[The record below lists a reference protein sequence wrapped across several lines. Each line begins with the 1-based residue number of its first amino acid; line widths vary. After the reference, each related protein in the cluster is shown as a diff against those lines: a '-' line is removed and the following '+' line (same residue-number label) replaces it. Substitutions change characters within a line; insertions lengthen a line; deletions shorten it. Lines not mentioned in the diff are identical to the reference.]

1 MSDASSLSPEDRFI
15 GLFIGRSGSG
25 KKAAACTF
33 PHPIKYLD
41 FDGRIRGLLGC
52 PWVERKGIDY
62 KYYPPRPSPGYSLF
76 QTLNVDLEAIQI
88 QANSGQ
94 LPFKTLVVA
103 SLTGESIALLAEA
116 VPMTHAGTKG
126 KKLGVLNMPGPAD
139 YGFQS
144 VAMHDIMSFLR
155 SLPYVNI
162 IVTAHIVPRFGKPP
176 GDDNEYAEKVEVG
189 ERLALTDKLA
199 ETMPAFFD
207 NIIKFSKAENGNKT
221 LYYARFRGDM
231 PRTTFA
237 NLPDGDVDV
246 TNKNFWEY
254 LKTKGV
260 KATDA
265 GN

>member
-1 MSDASSLSPEDRFI
+1 MSDASTLTPEDRFI

-52 PWVERKGIDY
+52 PWIERKGIDY
-62 KYYPPRPSPGYSLF
+62 KFYPPRSPQGSSVF
-76 QTLNVDLEAIQI
+76 KTLNDDLEVMQI
-88 QANSGQ
+88 QANTGQ
-94 LPFKTLVVA
+94 LPFKTLILA
-103 SLTGESIALLAEA
+103 SLTGESIAFLNEA
-116 VPMTHAGTKG
+116 VPLTHNASKG
-126 KKLGVLNMPGPAD
+126 KKIGILNMAGPED

-144 VAMHDIMSFLR
+144 TAMHGVMSFLR

-162 IVTAHIVPRFGKPP
+162 IVTAHIIPRFGKPP
-176 GDDNEYAEKVEVG
+176 GDDNQYAEKVEIG
-189 ERLALTDKLA
+189 ERLALTDKLS

-207 NIIKFSKAENGNKT
+207 NIIRFSKVENGDKT
-221 LYYARFRGDM
+221 LYFARFRGDM

-237 NLPDGDVDV
+237 SLPDGDVNV
-246 TNKNFWEY
+246 TGTNFWEY

-265 GN
+265 NH